1 MDFTT
6 ARRNMVENQIR
17 TNRVTNSAIIRAFEE
32 VPREVFVPQNLA
44 SIAYID
50 EQLLVA
56 KGRYLLEP
64 MVLAMLLQAAGIGP
78 SDVVLEIGCGTGYS
92 SAILSNLAS
101 TVVAIEE
108 DEGLVKQATENLI
121 ELGVDNVA
129 IMTGSLTAGYKKQSP
144 YDVIVISGSV
154 AEVPELITAQLM
166 DGGRLVTV
174 FNKGDSLGKGV
185 LITKIGRTISS
196 KDTFEAWTPTLPGF
210 EKRPT
215 FAF

>member
-1 MDFTT
+1 MDFAT

-17 TNRVTNSAIIRAFEE
+17 TNRVTDSAIVDAFEE
-32 VPREVFVPQNLA
+32 IPREVFVPEHL
-44 SIAYID
+44 SSVAYVD
-50 EQLLVA
+50 EQLMVA
-56 KGRYLLEP
+56 QGRYLLEP
-64 MVLAMLLQAAGIGP
+64 MVLAMLLQSAAIRP
-78 SDVVLEIGCGTGYS
+78 DDVVLEIGCGTGYS
-92 SAILSNLAS
+92 SAILANLAS

-108 DEGLVKQATENLI
+108 DEGLVQQATKNLI

-129 IMTGSLTAGYKKQSP
+129 IMTNPLTAGYKKQSP
-144 YDVIVISGSV
+144 YNVIVISGSV